1 MSNTETNEVT
11 GQDEKANL
19 KKRADLMGIT
29 YHPSIGLTK
38 LRDKVNAV
46 LEAASN
52 EEATSIEEKK
62 PESENAIRIRL
73 RKEAHALKRVQ
84 ITCMNPAKKEWNG
97 ELFTVGNSVVG
108 TVTHYVPFNAED
120 GWHLPSI
127 VVQAM
132 DDRMCQVF
140 SVTTDSRGN
149 KGRSG
154 KLIKEFAIQDLPAL
168 TELDISKLAARQ
180 AASKSIDR

>member
-11 GQDEKANL
+11 GQDEEANL

-29 YHPSIGLTK
+29 YHPSIGLVK
-38 LRDKVNAV
+38 LREKVNTA
-46 LEAASN
+46 LAAAATKEAA
-52 EEATSIEEKK
+52 EIEEVK
-62 PESENAIRIRL
+62 PESDNARRIRS
-73 RKEAHALKRVQ
+73 RKEAHALRRVQ
-84 ITCMNPAKKEWNG
+84 ITCMNPAKKEWSG

-108 TVTHYVPFNAED
+108 TVTHFVPFNAED

-127 VVQAM
+127 IVQAM
-132 DDRMCQVF
+132 EDRMCQVF
-140 SVTTDSRGN
+140 AVTTDSRGN

-168 TELDISKLAARQ
+168 TELEISKLAARQ